1 MNEIQDIQQKQESY
15 TYPLPGYYSYVEKEV
30 EDVEILKNY
39 HFIFDICRHIVY
51 GTALN
56 DNDALQFFIR
66 NGIHVLCDRVIHL
79 LNYSFDS
86 EERTDIESVVTYWY
100 NRQLFI
106 QLTSIPKLITDKRYY
121 SIPIKRE
128 PDSEVQID
136 ILALNKYFREIN
148 YSIRYLVVIV
158 DTYSRYVWAHPVEI
172 LKPAEVADAIQYALN
187 RPGLSK
193 EYYVHMKPYVKRVVY
208 DGGSEFKKDFASTSI
223 PRIFNQNTDSIVA
236 PPKNQTFGRPT
247 RTGPIESAIAEL
259 RKIMRDY
266 SLEISTNI
274 FDHDSEGLTRI
285 LNQYNQFSRIAI
297 LENNAPA
304 NVVLE
309 LMGKHAD
316 EQKLKEQEEEEGYE
330 IHDEKIKDIP
340 KHNQHQALLQQQ
352 LFRKEQNQYPIITNT
367 NQGYGYR
374 LFIPQGPFPKQVDI
388 RVSTELYHIL
398 PGEYNYGRV
407 NLKNFSN
414 EKRKK
419 DIPWQSLVL
428 VKTPVEEGPSI
439 IEKHIKQ
446 EETNDVQIIPKN
458 IIKPYKITKQ
468 IVQAASGRK
477 EKIVISHSKVTGR
490 PIFKNH
496 AEKFI
501 Y

>member
-1 MNEIQDIQQKQESY
+1 MNELHDIQQKESY
-15 TYPLPGYYSYVEKEV
+15 TYPLPGYFSYIDNEIDDPQTLKSYS
-30 EDVEILKNY
+30 
-39 HFIFDICRHIVY
+39 FIFDICRHIVY
-51 GTALN
+51 GTLLN
-56 DNDALQFFIR
+56 DNDALHFFIR
-66 NGIHVLCDRVIHL
+66 NGIHVLCDRVFHL
-79 LNYSFDS
+79 LNASFLS
-86 EERTDIESVVTYWY
+86 EDARTTIEQVVTYWY

-128 PDSEVQID
+128 PEAEVQID

-158 DTYSRYVWAHPVEI
+158 DTYSRFVWAYPVQQLTPE
-172 LKPAEVADAIQYALN
+172 KVTEAIEYALK

-193 EYYVHMKPYVKRVVY
+193 EYYEHIKPYVKRVVY
-208 DGGSEFKKDFASTSI
+208 DGGSEFKKDFATSSI
-223 PRIFNQNTDSIVA
+223 PRIFNSHTDSLVA

-247 RTGPIESAIAEL
+247 RTGPIEAAIAEL

-266 SLEISTNI
+266 SLEISSNI
-274 FDHDSEGLTRI
+274 LGKKQDGLNKI

-309 LMGKHAD
+309 LMGRHS
-316 EQKLKEQEEEEGYE
+316 EELSLKQQEEKEGYE

-340 KHNQHQALLQQQ
+340 EHNLHQAYLQQQ
-352 LFRKEQNQYPIITNT
+352 LFHKEQVQYPIITST

-388 RVSTELYHIL
+388 RVSTELYFIL
-398 PGEYNYGRV
+398 PGQYNYGQV
-407 NLKNFSN
+407 NLKDFSSD
-414 EKRKK
+414 KIKK
-419 DIPWQSLVL
+419 NISWKSLVL

-446 EETNDVQIIPKN
+446 EESNDVEVIPKN
-458 IIKPYKITKQ
+458 IMKPYKITKS
-468 IVQAASGRK
+468 IIDAALGNTEKVVKSITRSGRPNYMVRYK
-477 EKIVISHSKVTGR
+477 GDE
-490 PIFKNH
+490 
-496 AEKFI
+496 